1 MNIQTLKNIN
11 LIKNRYKIYRI
22 SYVYKYFFKIK
33 KKVSYNIFQKVDIY
47 TIMINNKFYRF

>member
-22 SYVYKYFFKIK
+22 SYVYKYFLKIK
-33 KKVSYNIFQKVDIY
+33 KKVSYKIFQKVDIY

>member
-33 KKVSYNIFQKVDIY
+33 KKVSYKIFQIVDIY

>member
-33 KKVSYNIFQKVDIY
+33 KKVSYKIFQKVDIY